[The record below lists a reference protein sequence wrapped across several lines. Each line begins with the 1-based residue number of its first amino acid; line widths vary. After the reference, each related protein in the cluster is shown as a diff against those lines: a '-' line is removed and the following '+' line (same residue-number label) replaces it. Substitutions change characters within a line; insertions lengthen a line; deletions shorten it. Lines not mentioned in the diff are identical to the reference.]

1 MLVPSSVG
9 RESTTLLSSKLQN
22 GHFIV
27 LPPCEHRFT
36 RVVCY
41 LSAVII
47 LRGML
52 LSQFFIVIKRHLFLP
67 CPPGGSF
74 SAPAD
79 RGTRTALACS
89 PLTGG
94 FFSAS
99 ADRGTRTALACSPLT
114 GGFFSA
120 PADRGTRTALACSPL
135 TGGFFSAPA
144 ERGTRTALA
153 CSPLT
158 GRAFFAKLQ
167 QGIRR
172 LQTAGA
178 CRAPRRGRRRTHGGG
193 QKGRTT
199 CGFPSSLD
207 SYLSIAS

>member
-22 GHFIV
+22 GHFIL

-47 LRGML
+47 LRGVL

-67 CPPGGSF
+67 CPPGG
-74 SAPAD
+74 
-79 RGTRTALACS
+79 
-89 PLTGG
+89 
-94 FFSAS
+94 
-99 ADRGTRTALACSPLT
+99 
-114 GGFFSA
+114 FFSA

-135 TGGFFSAPA
+135 PGGSFSAPTQ
-144 ERGTRTALA
+144 RGTRTALA
-153 CSPLT
+153 CSPFP
-158 GRAFFAKLQ
+158 GGKFFAEPQ

-172 LQTAGA
+172 LRTAGA

-199 CGFPSSLD
+199 CGFPSSLN
-207 SYLSIAS
+207 SYLSLAS